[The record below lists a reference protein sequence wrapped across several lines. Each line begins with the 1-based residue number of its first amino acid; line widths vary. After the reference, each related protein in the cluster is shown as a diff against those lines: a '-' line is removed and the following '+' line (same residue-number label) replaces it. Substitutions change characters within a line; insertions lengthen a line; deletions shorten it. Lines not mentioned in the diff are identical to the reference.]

1 MITLDSK
8 QLRLL
13 LNTFRK
19 DTLTLSDR
27 VNLENILKEELML
40 QQKHISNT
48 EVYLKAI
55 EQFGQEAQLRKA
67 MEEAAEYIQAINKW
81 VDKHDDNSRNN
92 LLAEMADVM
101 ITMNQAKL
109 ILGIQ
114 DSALFQMVDFK
125 TRKLASYLN
134 IEE

>member
-1 MITLDSK
+1 MITLDGK

>member
-1 MITLDSK
+1 VITLDGK

-81 VDKHDDNSRNN
+81 VDKHDDNSKNN

-101 ITMNQAKL
+101 ITMNQVKL

>member
-1 MITLDSK
+1 MITLDNK
-8 QLRLL
+8 HLRLL
-13 LNTFRK
+13 LNAVRK

-40 QQKHISNT
+40 EQKHISNT
-48 EVYLKAI
+48 GVYLKAI
-55 EQFGQEAQLRKA
+55 EQFGQETQLRKA

-81 VDKHDDNSRNN
+81 VDKHDDNNRNN

-101 ITMNQAKL
+101 ITMNQVKL
-109 ILGIQ
+109 MLGIQ

-125 TRKLASYLN
+125 TRKLAGYLN
-134 IEE
+134 IDE

>member
-81 VDKHDDNSRNN
+81 VDKHDDNSKNN